1 MDVIFLSINRVFF
14 QSPWAFLAW
23 PTVGMLVATIFRYLL
38 GKRVEWFAIQPRRGQ
53 GLLGILT
60 APFIHDN
67 FSHLL
72 ANLPPFLLLGGLVLR
87 HGVQSFLETATVLFS
102 LSGSLL
108 WIFGRRG
115 SHVGMSGVIF
125 GFLGYLL
132 GLAYFSKEFWD
143 LFIAV
148 IVLVFYGGMLAGMKP
163 VRNSTSWE
171 GHLFGFIAGLGKVWL
186 DHW

>member
-1 MDVIFLSINRVFF
+1 M
-14 QSPWAFLAW
+14 
-23 PTVGMLVATIFRYLL
+23 LL
-38 GKRVEWFAIQPRRGQ
+38 GTVFRLLIGNRIEWFGIQPRRGH

-72 ANLPPFLLLGGLVLR
+72 ANLPPFLILGGLVLR
-87 HGVQSFLETATVLFS
+87 HGTQTFLETSTFVFA
-102 LSGSLL
+102 LSGALL

-132 GLAYFSKEFWD
+132 GLAYFSKDFWD

-148 IVLVFYGGMLAGMKP
+148 IVLIFYGGMLAGMKP

-171 GHLFGFIAGLGKVWL
+171 GHLLGFVAGLGKVWFENL
-186 DHW
+186 S